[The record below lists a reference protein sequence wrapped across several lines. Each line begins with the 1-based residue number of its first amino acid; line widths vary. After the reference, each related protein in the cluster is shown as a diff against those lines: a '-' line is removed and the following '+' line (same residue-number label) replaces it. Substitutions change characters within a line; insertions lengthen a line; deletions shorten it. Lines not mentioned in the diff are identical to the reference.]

1 MDVKNLNEEQ
11 AIILAKFR
19 EAVKEYKRHDPSD
32 VYLLRWLIARNFDI
46 KKAEEML
53 LASLAWREKFKVN
66 SLLDYDAPEVL
77 EKYCSVGRVGL
88 DKFNYPFWVVRY
100 GRTDMKGLMLST
112 RKPDYV
118 NYIFSL
124 VEKDMKYVR
133 THPEEHNNLSP
144 TEVFQSTM
152 ILDLEEFGMQ
162 HITHKPS
169 MEAVMDYV
177 QFYEANYPEIL
188 RRMFIVNGKFNH
200 LDSMLFF

>member
-1 MDVKNLNEEQ
+1 
-11 AIILAKFR
+11 
-19 EAVKEYKRHDPSD
+19 
-32 VYLLRWLIARNFDI
+32 
-46 KKAEEML
+46 
-53 LASLAWREKFKVN
+53 
-66 SLLDYDAPEVL
+66 
-77 EKYCSVGRVGL
+77 
-88 DKFNYPFWVVRY
+88 
-100 GRTDMKGLMLST
+100 MKGLMLST

-169 MEAVMDYV
+169 KFHALPAKNSIEVFKYLSIETM
-177 QFYEANYPEIL
+177 IL
-188 RRMFIVNGKFNH
+188 NVLRMTNVFQKKYFSS
-200 LDSMLFF
+200 LL